1 MNIDQQNISLDLN
14 KEEINQTF
22 LSIIDLI
29 KNGNYNEIGPTL
41 TNIINQR
48 IEKIGL
54 DHSPEVQEK
63 INNIRKVWNL
73 ILESLK
79 DWTLDLQ
86 EFVTILSKLD
96 WKMLAL
102 EIQIGNLEATQKSK
116 IANLFEQFDTN
127 EDGVLNNNGDLVA

>member
-63 INNIRKVWNL
+63 INNIRKV
-73 ILESLK
+73 
-79 DWTLDLQ
+79 
-86 EFVTILSKLD
+86 
-96 WKMLAL
+96 
-102 EIQIGNLEATQKSK
+102 
-116 IANLFEQFDTN
+116 
-127 EDGVLNNNGDLVA
+127 